1 MKTTLQILA
10 RVLCVVALLF
20 CLPVAQATA
29 QGTPKKASGDA
40 SMHLHHMHTMINH
53 GLIMALQGSNLVM
66 LSEMKMAPGVDEITL
81 SHGKK
86 MITDG
91 KAMLNDV
98 LSGDHM
104 TAMHKKGQGNS
115 PLMTY
120 THDLAHASLTVVAG
134 LEEMKM
140 GDIASPDVMKMHHMH
155 IALNHALEM
164 AADGSNLVML
174 GQMKMAKGVDRH
186 TVDHGKQMIND
197 SLKLWKEVMGGS
209 AMADMHTAGTTPE
222 ASATMGATHKL
233 AGDQKKVLDML
244 ANMPVLK

>member
-1 MKTTLQILA
+1 MKKTIRILV
-10 RVLCVVALLF
+10 RGLCIVALLTY
-20 CLPVAQATA
+20 LPSAQAIA
-29 QGTPKKASGDA
+29 KEPPKKVSGNA

-86 MITDG
+86 MIADG
-91 KAMLNDV
+91 KTMVKDM

-104 TAMHKKGQGNS
+104 TAMHKGGQANS

-120 THDLAHASLTVVAG
+120 THNLANASLKVIAG

-140 GDIASPDVMKMHHMH
+140 GDINSPDVMKMHHMH

-164 AADGSNLVML
+164 AADGSNLIMM
-174 GQMKMAKGVDRH
+174 GQMHMAKGVDKH
-186 TVDHGKQMIND
+186 TIDHGKQMIND
-197 SLKLWKEVMGGS
+197 SLKLWKDVMGGS
-209 AMADMHTAGTTPE
+209 AMADMHSAGTTPQ
-222 ASATMGATHKL
+222 ASENMGATHQL
-233 AGDQKKVLDML
+233 ANDQKKVLDLL
-244 ANMPVLK
+244 ANMPTVK